1 MNKKIRILL
10 ITLLASL
17 LLSGM
22 HLQTPTVAL
31 KESGGQLRL
40 QNCLNPEIWENAR
53 LGFSLYDG
61 KRKEPLT
68 VLAPEYH
75 QAEGCLLVNHRGA
88 GWEWKTTFEV
98 RQRLLL
104 ASGSIVNSGKEDLW
118 LEAEIFLQP
127 DGSTPALSFWEGSN
141 NIEPLDNRPVARN
154 GVRGKLL
161 KHLSS
166 PSYVFS
172 ASGVAFQ
179 DSSLFLGHVTFDP
192 VSYSAATYD
201 PGTRK
206 YAFSQRLV
214 ISPGQSVPIRF
225 VIGVA
230 ANRYGVAEGIV
241 QQYFD
246 SLPECWVVS
255 GGQENPY
262 VWGNMAHYQNWW
274 GIPKPE
280 ESRRLRYS
288 IEWCYCPYKRSG
300 DIAIRP
306 EFWDYTPHNPYG
318 TNFSPKFGGAKID
331 FSSSTRDEF
340 LAIRKERFLQY
351 GRRYGWMFYNSCA
364 GTWCEFNLAREHYAD
379 SINTDTSAPQILNSW
394 STGHDREIRVFPMGT
409 CFAKALEEDMVAM
422 SRELDLPGFA
432 LDCGSGGVYF
442 RGEACTKP
450 LLGRAWDD
458 KGVFIDQGVAV
469 NHQVDF
475 IHNINTDKP
484 LTVFTNG
491 YLKGDLLMLE
501 VPYVDKA
508 KLQDLLPL
516 YRWYIGPRPGCVHGH
531 GFLFENLVPGWRNRS
546 REQFLEIMGKLSDYI
561 ILNQFKYGLS
571 NSYVTF
577 FGCPQQVYIIP
588 EALEIAR
595 CGWQAEIP
603 MRLSPQLYAPYQAR
617 YGKAEHSFLFLANSR
632 PEDSSGKVSID
643 NRALS
648 PLDHQRHIYVR
659 KMRDQASLLN
669 QLEGDWTHINIDL
682 PSRMPVLL
690 ETVCGLETDP
700 AINFSAEASSRKT
713 LQEQRYTVR
722 FQQLTSGV
730 NARLRVRNIYGFE
743 LTGILLNGKSLDF
756 KRENTWTLQAANS
769 LLLDNHS
776 ELEILYRSKDYAVNT
791 DTITSFP
798 FTDDSGNLT
807 FSVRMETDD
816 PAAKQLAQLRFAEYF
831 DFCRE
836 KKLLPDGAAVDF
848 RDGSSDNQI
857 QIALQLG
864 AGNLLRA
871 AENGNIRLEVE
882 NQEQLNHL
890 LDALFA
896 VMDQR
901 FEYIYPFRWV
911 MGLPGKVLNHF
922 KMTGKHLP
930 YVKYFEEEKP

>member
-1 MNKKIRILL
+1 MNKKRGILL
-10 ITLLASL
+10 MMSLGTLR
-17 LLSGM
+17 LSGM
-22 HLQTPTVAL
+22 PLQTPTFAL
-31 KESGGQLRL
+31 RESEGQLQL
-40 QNCLNPEIWENAR
+40 QNCLNPEVWKNAL

-61 KRKEPLT
+61 RKKAP
-68 VLAPEYH
+68 VLLPNPGYQYKDA
-75 QAEGCLLVNHRGA
+75 LLQVNHRGA
-88 GWEWKTTFEV
+88 GWEWKTSFEV
-98 RQRLLL
+98 RARLLL
-104 ASGSIVNSGKEDLW
+104 ASSIIVNSGEEDLW
-118 LEAEIFLQP
+118 LEAGIFLQP
-127 DGSTPALSFWEGSN
+127 DGSAPALSFWEGSN
-141 NIEPLDNRPVARN
+141 HIEPLDNRPVARN

-161 KHLSS
+161 KHLNT

-192 VSYSAATYD
+192 VSYSAASYD
-201 PGTRK
+201 PGTRR
-206 YAFSQRLV
+206 YAFSQRIV
-214 ISPGQSVPIRF
+214 VSPGQSVPIRF

-230 ANRYGVAEGIV
+230 TNRYGIAEGIV

-246 SLPECWVVS
+246 SLPECWAVS

-274 GIPKPE
+274 GVPKPE

-288 IEWCYCPYKRSG
+288 IDWCYCPYKRSG
-300 DIAIRP
+300 DIAVRP

-318 TNFSPKFGGAKID
+318 TNYSPKFGGEKIYFD
-331 FSSSTRDEF
+331 SITRDEL

-409 CFAKALEEDMVAM
+409 SFAKALEEDMVAL

-442 RGEACTKP
+442 RGEACKKP
-450 LLGRAWDD
+450 LPGRAWDD
-458 KGVFIDQGVAV
+458 DGVFIDQGVAV

-475 IHNINTDKP
+475 IHSINPDKP

-501 VPYVDKA
+501 VPYVNKA
-508 KLQDLLPL
+508 RLKDLLPL
-516 YRWYIGPRPGCVHGH
+516 YRWYIGTRPGCVHGH
-531 GFLFENLVPGWRNRS
+531 GFLFEDMVPGWRNRT
-546 REQFLEIMGKLSDYI
+546 REEFLDIMGKLSDYI
-561 ILNQFKYGLS
+561 ILNQFKYGLT

-577 FGCPQQVYIIP
+577 FGCPQQVYILP
-588 EALEIAR
+588 EALEMAR

-603 MRLSPQLYAPYQAR
+603 MRLSPELYAPYRAR
-617 YGKAEHSFLFLANSR
+617 YGKAEHTFLFLGNSR
-632 PEDSSGKVSID
+632 PAPSSGLVSID
-643 NRALS
+643 NKALS
-648 PLDHQRHIYVR
+648 PLDSQRHVYLR
-659 KMRDQASLLN
+659 KMRDQACLMN
-669 QLEGDWTHINIDL
+669 QLEGSWTHVKIDL

-700 AINFSAEASSRKT
+700 AINFSAEAASCKN

-722 FQQLTSGV
+722 FQQLPGTI
-730 NARLRVRNIYGFE
+730 NARLRVRNIHGFE
-743 LTGILLNGKSLDF
+743 LAAILLNGKPLEF
-756 KRENTWTLQAANS
+756 KYEGTWTQQAVKP

-776 ELEILYRSKDYAVNT
+776 ELEIVYRSKDYAVST
-791 DTITSFP
+791 ETITSFP
-798 FTDDSGNLT
+798 FTDDKGKLT
-807 FSVRMETDD
+807 FSVHMETDD
-816 PAAKQLAQLRFAEYF
+816 PAARQLAQLRFAEYF

-836 KKLLPDGAAVDF
+836 KKLLPEGDAVEF
-848 RDGSSDNQI
+848 RDSLDGKQI
-857 QIALQLG
+857 QIAVYSG
-864 AGNLLRA
+864 ARNRMTMT
-871 AENGNIRLEVE
+871 ENGNLRLDAE
-882 NQEQLNHL
+882 NPEKLHHL
-890 LDALFA
+890 LDALFL

-911 MGLPGKVLNHF
+911 MGLPIKVLNQF
-922 KMTGKHLP
+922 KMAGKYLP
-930 YVKYFEEEKP
+930 YDKYFEEAKP